1 MATIRSQMVLNDGIS
16 GVLRKIN
23 TALNTT
29 LNAFEQVQRASGRAV
44 DTAQIQAA
52 RAALV
57 QANREVDEMAE
68 GYRRAAEQEEI
79 LNKGLRNGT
88 NAAGGLLG
96 KVKGIVATLAAGAGI
111 KALLGLSDKLTSTT
125 ARLSFLV
132 DDGGSVDELEQKIMA
147 SAQRSRAAYLD
158 TASAIAS
165 MGANAGRAFESND
178 ELIAFMEQVNKQFV
192 IGGATAEGQSAAM
205 LQLTQAM
212 AAGALRG
219 EELNSILENAP
230 GIARAI
236 ESYMGVAEGSIKSYA
251 EEGLITADVVKN
263 ALLSVADETN
273 AKFESMPMTWAQI
286 CTKMQNTALAAFEP
300 VLTRLNQVA
309 NSAQFNT
316 VIDGAI
322 NGLAMLASVATGV
335 LDLLINGASFV
346 VDNWSWI
353 SPIVYG
359 LVAAFIAYNAVA
371 LITNGINAAMA
382 LAEGV
387 KAAALMMSTGA
398 TFAQT
403 AAQYGLNAALLACPI
418 TWIVVLVI
426 ALVAAIYAACSAIA
440 KFTGIANSGFGVIC
454 GGINVV
460 VQFFVNLGLTI
471 ANIALG
477 IWNALG
483 ACAQNIGIAF
493 GNVISGVQAW
503 FYNLLS
509 TALTVV
515 AGICEALNKLPFVD
529 FDYSGITNAAS
540 DYAAKAAEASGN
552 IQDFV
557 SIGDAFN
564 EGMSTFDT
572 WQDGWV
578 GDAFN
583 AGANWGDGVASGIS
597 DAVGGLFDMDL
608 GAATDY
614 GASGLGT
621 GGYGDF
627 AMDDLLGNTGQ
638 TAANTGAAADAL
650 STSTEE
656 LEYLRDIAERDAI
669 NRFTTA
675 EVRIDMTGIS
685 KNNRPG
691 LENQGFGRFF
701 PFFPLYSFI
710 TSLIKPSMRWALS
723 CLICSVKWAYLSRVK
738 AAVAWPR
745 LLWMVFISS
754 PARIALTA

>member
-29 LNAFEQVQRASGRAV
+29 LNAFEQVQRASGNAV
-44 DTAQIQAA
+44 DPAQIQAA

-57 QANREVDEMAE
+57 QANNEVEQMAE
-68 GYRRAAEQEEI
+68 GYRRAAEQEEV
-79 LNKGLRNGT
+79 LNRGLRNG
-88 NAAGGLLG
+88 NSAAGSLLG
-96 KVKGIVATLAAGAGI
+96 KVKGIVATLAAGAGL
-111 KALLGLSDKLTSTT
+111 KALTGLSDKLTSTT
-125 ARLSFLV
+125 ARLSFMV
-132 DDGGSVDELEQKIMA
+132 DDGGSVDALEQKIMA
-147 SAQRSRAAYLD
+147 SAQRARSYYPD

-165 MGANAGRAFESND
+165 MGSNAGRAFSNND
-178 ELIAFMEQVNKQFV
+178 ELIGFMELINKSFV
-192 IGGATAEGQSAAM
+192 IGGASAEGQSAAM

-230 GIARAI
+230 SIARAI
-236 ESYMGVAEGSIKSYA
+236 ESYMGIAEGSIKQYA
-251 EEGLITADVVKN
+251 EQGLVTAEVVKN
-263 ALLSVADETN
+263 AMFASADEIN

-286 CTKMQNTALAAFEP
+286 ATKMKNTALAAFDP

-316 VIDGAI
+316 VINGAI
-322 NGLAMLASVATGV
+322 NGLAMLATVATGV

-346 VDNWSWI
+346 VENWSWI

-371 LITNGINAAMA
+371 LITNGINGIMA

-398 TFAQT
+398 TFAAT

-418 TWIVVLVI
+418 TWIVILVI

-440 KFTGIANSGFGVIC
+440 KFTGIANSGFGVIA

-460 VQFFVNLGLTI
+460 IQFFVNLGLTV

-493 GNVISGVQAW
+493 GNVIAGVQSW

-515 AGICEALNKLPFVD
+515 AGICEALNKLPFVE

-552 IQDFV
+552 MQDFV
-557 SIGDAFN
+557 SVGDAFN
-564 EGMSTFDT
+564 EGMSTFET

-578 GDAFN
+578 GDAFD
-583 AGANWGDGVASGIS
+583 AGANWGDGVAAGVS
-597 DAVGGLFDMDL
+597 DAIGGLFDMDL

-614 GASGLGT
+614 GTGMGDLG
-621 GGYGDF
+621 GF
-627 AMDDLLGNTGQ
+627 ALDDIAGNTGE

-650 STSTEE
+650 TATTEE

-675 EVRIDMTGIS
+675 EVKIDMTGMTNRIEGGADLDGVIS
-685 KNNRPG
+685 V
-691 LENQGFGRFF
+691 LTDGF
-701 PFFPLYSFI
+701 
-710 TSLIKPSMRWALS
+710 TEAL
-723 CLICSVKWAYLSRVK
+723 
-738 AAVAWPR
+738 
-745 LLWMVFISS
+745 
-754 PARIALTA
+754 LTAAEGVHA

>member
-96 KVKGIVATLAAGAGI
+96 KVKGIVATLAAGAGA

-192 IGGATAEGQSAAM
+192 IGGATAEDQSAAM

-403 AAQYGLNAALLACPI
+403 AAQYGLNAALAACPI
-418 TWIVVLVI
+418 TWIVVAVI

-440 KFTGIANSGFGVIC
+440 KFTGIANSGFGVIA

-460 VQFFVNLGLTI
+460 IQFFVNLGLTV

-493 GNVISGVQAW
+493 SNVISGVQSW

-515 AGICEALNKLPFVD
+515 AGICEALNKLPFVK

-540 DYAAKAAEASGN
+540 DYASKAAEASGN
-552 IQDFV
+552 IKDFV
-557 SIGDAFN
+557 SVGDAFS

-572 WQDGWV
+572 WQSGWV
-578 GDAFN
+578 SDAFN
-583 AGANWGDGVASGIS
+583 AGANWGDGVASGVS
-597 DAVGGLFDMDL
+597 DAVSGLFDMDL

-614 GASGLGT
+614 GAGGLGT

-675 EVRIDMTGIS
+675 EVKIDMTGMQNRIEGGADLDGVIS
-685 KNNRPG
+685 T
-691 LENQGFGRFF
+691 LTDGF
-701 PFFPLYSFI
+701 
-710 TSLIKPSMRWALS
+710 TEAL
-723 CLICSVKWAYLSRVK
+723 
-738 AAVAWPR
+738 
-745 LLWMVFISS
+745 
-754 PARIALTA
+754 LTAAEGVHA

>member
-125 ARLSFLV
+125 ARLNFLV
-132 DDGGSVDELEQKIMA
+132 DDGGSVEALEQKIMA
-147 SAQRSRAAYLD
+147 SAQRSRSAYLD

-165 MGANAGRAFESND
+165 MGSNAGRAFSNND
-178 ELIAFMEQVNKQFV
+178 ELIGFMELINKSFV
-192 IGGATAEGQSAAM
+192 IGGATAEGQAAAM

-236 ESYMGVAEGSIKSYA
+236 ESYMGIAEGSIKQYA
-251 EEGLITADVVKN
+251 EQGLITAEVVKN
-263 ALLSVADETN
+263 AMFASADEIN

-286 CTKMQNTALAAFEP
+286 ATKMQNTALAAFDP

-316 VIDGAI
+316 VINGAI
-322 NGLAMLASVATGV
+322 NGLAMLATVATGV
-335 LDLLINGASFV
+335 LDLLINGAAFV

-371 LITNGINAAMA
+371 LITNGINA
-382 LAEGV
+382 
-387 KAAALMMSTGA
+387 
-398 TFAQT
+398 
-403 AAQYGLNAALLACPI
+403 
-418 TWIVVLVI
+418 WIVVLVI

-493 GNVISGVQAW
+493 SNVISGVQAW

-515 AGICEALNKLPFVD
+515 AGICEALNKLPFVE

-557 SIGDAFN
+557 SVGDAFN

-578 GDAFN
+578 GEAFN

-614 GASGLGT
+614 GAGGLGT

-675 EVRIDMTGIS
+675 EVRIDMTGMTNRIEGGADLDGVIS
-685 KNNRPG
+685 T
-691 LENQGFGRFF
+691 LTDGF
-701 PFFPLYSFI
+701 
-710 TSLIKPSMRWALS
+710 TEAL
-723 CLICSVKWAYLSRVK
+723 
-738 AAVAWPR
+738 
-745 LLWMVFISS
+745 
-754 PARIALTA
+754 LTAAEGVHA

>member
-1 MATIRSQMVLNDGIS
+1 MVLNDGIS

-57 QANREVDEMAE
+57 QANREVDEMAK

-125 ARLSFLV
+125 ARLNFLV
-132 DDGGSVDELEQKIMA
+132 DDGGSVEALEQKIMA
-147 SAQRSRAAYLD
+147 SAQRSRSAYLD

-165 MGANAGRAFESND
+165 MGANAGSAFESND
-178 ELIAFMEQVNKQFV
+178 ELIAFMEQINKQFV

-236 ESYMGVAEGSIKSYA
+236 ESYMGVAEGSIKQYA
-251 EEGLITADVVKN
+251 EQGLITAEVVKN
-263 ALLSVADETN
+263 AMFAAADETN
-273 AKFESMPMTWAQI
+273 AKFESMPLTWAQI
-286 CTKMQNTALAAFEP
+286 ATKMQNTALAAFDP

-316 VIDGAI
+316 VINGAI
-322 NGLAMLASVATGV
+322 NGLAMLATVATGV
-335 LDLLINGASFV
+335 LDLLINGAAFV

-382 LAEGV
+382 LAKGV
-387 KAAALMMSTGA
+387 KAAALMMSTRA

-403 AAQYGLNAALLACPI
+403 AAQYRLNAALLDCPI
-418 TWIVVLVI
+418 TWIVVRVI

-493 GNVISGVQAW
+493 SNVISGVQAW

-515 AGICEALNKLPFVD
+515 AGICEALNKLPFVE

-557 SIGDAFN
+557 SVGDAFN

-572 WQDGWV
+572 WQNGWV

-614 GASGLGT
+614 GAGGLGT

-656 LEYLRDIAERDAI
+656 LEYLRDIAERDVI

-675 EVRIDMTGIS
+675 EVRIDMTGMTNRIEGGADLDGVIS
-685 KNNRPG
+685 T
-691 LENQGFGRFF
+691 LTDGF
-701 PFFPLYSFI
+701 
-710 TSLIKPSMRWALS
+710 TEAL
-723 CLICSVKWAYLSRVK
+723 
-738 AAVAWPR
+738 
-745 LLWMVFISS
+745 
-754 PARIALTA
+754 LTAAEGVHA

>member
-1 MATIRSQMVLNDGIS
+1 MVLNDGIS

-57 QANREVDEMAE
+57 EANREVDDMAE
-68 GYRRAAEQEEI
+68 GYRRAAQQEEV

-88 NAAGGLLG
+88 SAADGLLG
-96 KVKGIVATLAAGAGI
+96 KVKGIVATLAAGAGA

-403 AAQYGLNAALLACPI
+403 AAQYGLNAALAACPI
-418 TWIVVLVI
+418 TWIVVAVI

-440 KFTGIANSGFGVIC
+440 KFTGIANSGFGVIA

-460 VQFFVNLGLTI
+460 IQFFVNLGLTV

-493 GNVISGVQAW
+493 SNVISGVQSW

-515 AGICEALNKLPFVD
+515 AGICEALNKLPFVE

-540 DYAAKAAEASGN
+540 DYASKAAEASGN
-552 IQDFV
+552 IKDFV
-557 SIGDAFN
+557 SVGDAFS

-572 WQDGWV
+572 WQSGWV
-578 GDAFN
+578 SDAFN
-583 AGANWGDGVASGIS
+583 AGANWGDGVASGVS
-597 DAVGGLFDMDL
+597 DAVSGLFDFDL

-614 GASGLGT
+614 GTGLGT
-621 GGYGDF
+621 GSNYGDF

-675 EVRIDMTGIS
+675 EVRIDMTGMTNRIEGGADLDGVIS
-685 KNNRPG
+685 T
-691 LENQGFGRFF
+691 LTDGF
-701 PFFPLYSFI
+701 
-710 TSLIKPSMRWALS
+710 TEAL
-723 CLICSVKWAYLSRVK
+723 
-738 AAVAWPR
+738 
-745 LLWMVFISS
+745 
-754 PARIALTA
+754 LTAAEGVHA

>member
-57 QANREVDEMAE
+57 EANREVDDMAE
-68 GYRRAAEQEEI
+68 GYRRAAQQEEV

-88 NAAGGLLG
+88 SAADGLLG
-96 KVKGIVATLAAGAGI
+96 KVKGIVATLAAGAGA

-165 MGANAGRAFESND
+165 VGANAGRAFESND

-263 ALLSVADETN
+263 ALLSAADETN

-403 AAQYGLNAALLACPI
+403 AAQYGLNAALAACPI
-418 TWIVVLVI
+418 TWIVVAVI

-440 KFTGIANSGFGVIC
+440 KFTGIANSGFGVIA

-460 VQFFVNLGLTI
+460 IQFFVNLGLTV

-493 GNVISGVQAW
+493 SNVISGVQSW

-515 AGICEALNKLPFVD
+515 AGICEALNKLPFVE

-540 DYAAKAAEASGN
+540 DYASKAAEASGN
-552 IQDFV
+552 IKDFV
-557 SIGDAFN
+557 SVGDAFS

-572 WQDGWV
+572 WQSGWV
-578 GDAFN
+578 SDAFN
-583 AGANWGDGVASGIS
+583 AGANWGDGVASGVS
-597 DAVGGLFDMDL
+597 DAVSGLFDMDL

-614 GASGLGT
+614 GAGGLGT

-675 EVRIDMTGIS
+675 EVKIDMTGMQNRIEGGADLDGVIS
-685 KNNRPG
+685 T
-691 LENQGFGRFF
+691 LTDGF
-701 PFFPLYSFI
+701 
-710 TSLIKPSMRWALS
+710 TEAL
-723 CLICSVKWAYLSRVK
+723 
-738 AAVAWPR
+738 
-745 LLWMVFISS
+745 
-754 PARIALTA
+754 LTAAEGVHA

>member
-1 MATIRSQMVLNDGIS
+1 MVLNDGIS

-57 QANREVDEMAE
+57 EANREVDDMAE
-68 GYRRAAEQEEI
+68 GYRRAAQQEEV

-88 NAAGGLLG
+88 SAADGLLG
-96 KVKGIVATLAAGAGI
+96 KVKGIVATLAAGAGA

-147 SAQRSRAAYLD
+147 SAQRSRAVYLD

-403 AAQYGLNAALLACPI
+403 AAQYGLNAALAACPI
-418 TWIVVLVI
+418 TWIVVAVI

-440 KFTGIANSGFGVIC
+440 KFTGIANSGFGVIA

-460 VQFFVNLGLTI
+460 IQFFVNLGLTV

-493 GNVISGVQAW
+493 SNVISGVQAW

-515 AGICEALNKLPFVD
+515 AGICEALNKLPFVE

-540 DYAAKAAEASGN
+540 DYASKAAEASGN
-552 IQDFV
+552 IKDFV
-557 SIGDAFN
+557 SVGDAFS

-572 WQDGWV
+572 WQSGWV
-578 GDAFN
+578 SDAFN
-583 AGANWGDGVASGIS
+583 AGANWGDGVASGVS
-597 DAVGGLFDMDL
+597 DAVSGLFDMDL

-614 GASGLGT
+614 GAGGLGT

-675 EVRIDMTGIS
+675 EVKIDMTGMQNRIEGGADLDGVIS
-685 KNNRPG
+685 T
-691 LENQGFGRFF
+691 LTDGF
-701 PFFPLYSFI
+701 
-710 TSLIKPSMRWALS
+710 TEAL
-723 CLICSVKWAYLSRVK
+723 
-738 AAVAWPR
+738 
-745 LLWMVFISS
+745 
-754 PARIALTA
+754 LTAAEGVHA

>member
-1 MATIRSQMVLNDGIS
+1 MVLNDGIS

-57 QANREVDEMAE
+57 EANREVDDMAE
-68 GYRRAAEQEEI
+68 GYRRAAQQEEV

-88 NAAGGLLG
+88 SAADGLLG
-96 KVKGIVATLAAGAGI
+96 KVKGIVATLAAGAGA

-316 VIDGAI
+316 AIDGAI

-382 LAEGV
+382 LADGV
-387 KAAALMMSTGA
+387 KAAALMMSTEA

-403 AAQYGLNAALLACPI
+403 AAQYGLNAALAACPI
-418 TWIVVLVI
+418 TWIVVAVI

-493 GNVISGVQAW
+493 SNVISGVQAW

-515 AGICEALNKLPFVD
+515 AGICEALNKLPFVE

-557 SIGDAFN
+557 SVGDAFN

-614 GASGLGT
+614 GAGGLGT

-675 EVRIDMTGIS
+675 EVRIDMTGMTNRIEGGADLDGVIS
-685 KNNRPG
+685 T
-691 LENQGFGRFF
+691 LTDGF
-701 PFFPLYSFI
+701 
-710 TSLIKPSMRWALS
+710 TEAL
-723 CLICSVKWAYLSRVK
+723 
-738 AAVAWPR
+738 
-745 LLWMVFISS
+745 
-754 PARIALTA
+754 LTAAEGVHA